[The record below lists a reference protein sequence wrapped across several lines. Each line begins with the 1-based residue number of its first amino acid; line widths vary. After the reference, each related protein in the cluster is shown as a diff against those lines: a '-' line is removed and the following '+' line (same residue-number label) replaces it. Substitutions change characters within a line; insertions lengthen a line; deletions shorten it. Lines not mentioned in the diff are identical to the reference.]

1 MDTEMRIEDV
11 ILDVLNI
18 RNVMQDTPALN
29 VKLSIGFDYEGQFIN
44 IGNYTPYLFQ
54 S

>member
-1 MDTEMRIEDV
+1 MDIEMRIENV
-11 ILDVLNI
+11 IPDFI

-44 IGNYTPYLFQ
+44 IGNYTPYLF
-54 S
+54 